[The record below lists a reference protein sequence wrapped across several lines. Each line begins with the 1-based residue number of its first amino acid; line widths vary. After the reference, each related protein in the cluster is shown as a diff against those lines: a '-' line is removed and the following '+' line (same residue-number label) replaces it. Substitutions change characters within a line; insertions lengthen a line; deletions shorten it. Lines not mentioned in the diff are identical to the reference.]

1 MAAEDERPEF
11 DLFTLLQG
19 PANMMNGM
27 KGLADNGRKAV
38 SGLLDTIA
46 SLQRAAA
53 ALEQLA
59 SRVDRLVTELETPLR
74 LLTPELEKA
83 ANRVLRVAELVE
95 GPIDRLLPGLEQ
107 AVGTFERLSVNQLP
121 DNLDAL
127 RSQVATVVDVFAEF
141 PKKLGSLGGFGAV
154 AQLFPGLERLTNAAA
169 RLVPGSSSEPASSP
183 SSQPTTSQTPS
194 SQPPSSQPMSSDP
207 QLPQSSATV
216 GTSAKSG
223 KRVTEARNAQTRNAQ
238 TRNSRARNA
247 AVRNSEAPKTP
258 VKTNSTGTEKK
269 SLVKQDVP
277 TLRNVRVSNPARAAG
292 SATAKQKP
300 ATPKAVQR
308 KTSAKTR

>member
-1 MAAEDERPEF
+1 MADDDRPDF

-19 PANMMNGM
+19 PATMMNGM

-38 SGLLDTIA
+38 SGLLDTIS

-59 SRVDRLVTELETPLR
+59 ARVDRLVTDLEAPLR

-127 RSQVATVVDVFAEF
+127 RLQVATVIDAFADL
-141 PKKLGSLGGFGAV
+141 PRKLGSLGGFGAV

-169 RLVPGSSSEPASSP
+169 RLVPGGTPA
-183 SSQPTTSQTPS
+183 
-194 SQPPSSQPMSSDP
+194 
-207 QLPQSSATV
+207 
-216 GTSAKSG
+216 
-223 KRVTEARNAQTRNAQ
+223 E
-238 TRNSRARNA
+238 
-247 AVRNSEAPKTP
+247 
-258 VKTNSTGTEKK
+258 
-269 SLVKQDVP
+269 VP
-277 TLRNVRVSNPARAAG
+277 RVSNPAQQPASRSVSPSGSKTSPTKARALAVKAPVASASKVKAKAGEEAAAKPGGAKSAVGKPAGAKAAVATSAVGKRAATK
-292 SATAKQKP
+292 SAVAKP
-300 ATPKAVQR
+300 GQR

>member
-27 KGLADNGRKAV
+27 KGFADNGRKAV

-59 SRVDRLVTELETPLR
+59 SRVDRLVTDLETPLR

-169 RLVPGSSSEPASSP
+169 RLVPGSASEPASS
-183 SSQPTTSQTPS
+183 PS

-207 QLPQSSATV
+207 QLPRSSATV

-223 KRVTEARNAQTRNAQ
+223 KRVTEARNAQTRNA
-238 TRNSRARNA
+238 RARNA

-258 VKTNSTGTEKK
+258 VKTNSTGTGKK
-269 SLVKQDVP
+269 SLVKQDAP

>member
-1 MAAEDERPEF
+1 MAEDDRPDF

-19 PANMMNGM
+19 PATMMNGM
-27 KGLADNGRKAV
+27 KGLADNGRKAI
-38 SGLLDTIA
+38 SGLFDTIS

-59 SRVDRLVTELETPLR
+59 ARVDRLVTDLEAPLR

-127 RSQVATVVDVFAEF
+127 RSQVTTVIEVFAEL
-141 PKKLGSLGGFGAV
+141 PRKLGSLGGFGAV

-169 RLVPGSSSEPASSP
+169 RLVPGSSTADAPNSTANQRRPTPPPAQSDSELPVKTAKPAKPVKSA
-183 SSQPTTSQTPS
+183 TPAKRAT
-194 SQPPSSQPMSSDP
+194 PK
-207 QLPQSSATV
+207 TV
-216 GTSAKSG
+216 GTAASTRAPKKAEVKGKQTSVGSAKP
-223 KRVTEARNAQTRNAQ
+223 R
-238 TRNSRARNA
+238 SR
-247 AVRNSEAPKTP
+247 
-258 VKTNSTGTEKK
+258 
-269 SLVKQDVP
+269 
-277 TLRNVRVSNPARAAG
+277 
-292 SATAKQKP
+292 
-300 ATPKAVQR
+300 
-308 KTSAKTR
+308 

>member
-19 PANMMNGM
+19 PANVMSGM

-127 RSQVATVVDVFAEF
+127 RSQVATVIEVFAEF
-141 PKKLGSLGGFGAV
+141 PKRLVSLGGFGAV

-169 RLVPGSSSEPASSP
+169 RLVPGATSEPVASP
-183 SSQPTTSQTPS
+183 SHPASA
-194 SQPPSSQPMSSDP
+194 DP
-207 QLPQSSATV
+207 QLLRKSGRARPSINSGGQVPEVRNAGARSSVSRNGEAQRTPTKTSAAGKGKTKSAKLDGAPRSDRNARVSDVARKGSSAA
-216 GTSAKSG
+216 GAK
-223 KRVTEARNAQTRNAQ
+223 
-238 TRNSRARNA
+238 
-247 AVRNSEAPKTP
+247 P
-258 VKTNSTGTEKK
+258 
-269 SLVKQDVP
+269 
-277 TLRNVRVSNPARAAG
+277 
-292 SATAKQKP
+292 KP
-300 ATPKAVQR
+300 AAPKAVQR
-308 KTSAKTR
+308 KTPAKTR